1 MKRVVSRELVVKT
14 ESLAPECTAPSRADS
29 AFTLVEMLLVVV
41 LLATLTGTLAVSLSG
56 RVDRHAL
63 RIAGKDLAAAV
74 RFSVAETRLK
84 RLPHRVAFHDNWTRY
99 RVERAESAAGG
110 EYVPVR
116 SLAGQ
121 IKTLAKQVR
130 IAGASTDG
138 QPLESLPEALPQYPD
153 GNGFHGEIQLANRAG
168 ETLTIKVAP
177 VTGQVQIVE

>member
-1 MKRVVSRELVVKT
+1 MNRAAGQFAVRT
-14 ESLAPECTAPSRADS
+14 ESLTPECTAPSRAGP

-41 LLATLTGTLAVSLSG
+41 LLATLTGTLAVSLGG

-63 RIAGKDLAAAV
+63 RIAGKDLAAAI

-84 RLPHRVAFHDNWTRY
+84 CLPHRVAFYDNWTRY
-99 RVERAESAAGG
+99 RVERAESAAGS
-110 EYVPVR
+110 EYAPVR

-121 IKTLAKQVR
+121 MKTLAKQAR

-138 QPLESLPEALPQYPD
+138 QPLESVPETLPQYPD
-153 GNGFHGEIQLANRAG
+153 GNSFHGEIQLANRSG
-168 ETLTIKVAP
+168 ETLTIKVSP